1 MFLLLIKNFDSHI
14 CYFVKVFQR
23 FRKNGIKLKREKMLP
38 FKTRRRV
45 LGENCGKEKRQSWF
59 YWHHGHMKPPTY
71 TQEVERFCGFA
82 NYHRSFIKDFSKLQ
96 LLYMNFQENSF
107 TMRRKAWTFLRV
119 SKVHKWVLQSYPFQ
133 WKRESSI
140 LIPTLRTLPKGL
152 NYNKLKMMF
161 NCVLHIF
168 TLTREQK
175 KYCTT
180 REESL
185 AVVWFTCH
193 FSHYLLGRPFDIRTD
208 HSSLQ

>member
-1 MFLLLIKNFDSHI
+1 MELNSKGKKCYHLDQKSTWGKLWEGKASKLVLLTPWTCETTHI
-14 CYFVKVFQR
+14 YLR
-23 FRKNGIKLKREKMLP
+23 
-38 FKTRRRV
+38 
-45 LGENCGKEKRQSWF
+45 SWKILWVCF
-59 YWHHGHMKPPTY
+59 
-71 TQEVERFCGFA
+71 
-82 NYHRSFIKDFSKLQ
+82 HRSFIKDFSKLH
-96 LLYMNFQENSF
+96 LLYMNLQENSF

-119 SKVHKWVLQSYPFQ
+119 LKVHKWVLQSYPFQ

-185 AVVWFTCH
+185 AVVLFTCY